1 MAAIENDRD
10 IILQATSPRMTP
22 VKIPIDRVEGLPQ
35 ALKRLRINSSATT
48 FIGSTMTNPST
59 ITLTAQKLGGLE
71 GSVTWTV
78 ISGTATLTSSG
89 DVATVQGSSVVGS
102 SVSIQARVT
111 VDGVN
116 YEAQTTLSK
125 LGSLA
130 SEEQVDLTTQV
141 TGQLASGNVSGL
153 GALALLNKVDLNTQ
167 TVGALNGQTQVT
179 NLGSLAYANA
189 IAANQIGAGTLAAGV
204 IYAGEINADNLTSG
218 TITGRTIRTKASGAR
233 LQIHAS
239 GADSD
244 SLVIYN
250 SNGGANVYMSNE
262 RLYITSGQTHPID
275 VTAYGS
281 SSGCRFRGSA
291 GAGLIAGSTSGPAMR
306 LEKTTTLPTPVEGG
320 VCYHSTHQFI
330 FSNGSKW
337 FKPTWTQV

>member
-1 MAAIENDRD
+1 MAAIQNDRD
-10 IILQATSPRMTP
+10 IILQATSPRVIP
-22 VKIPIDRVEGLPQ
+22 VKIPIDQVEGLPQ
-35 ALKRLRINSSATT
+35 ALKRLRVNSSATT
-48 FIGSTMTNPST
+48 FIGSTTTNPST

-141 TGQLASGNVSGL
+141 TGQLASGNVTGL

-204 IYAGEINADNLTSG
+204 VYAGTINADNITSG
-218 TITGRTIRTKASGAR
+218 TITGRKIRTA
-233 LQIHAS
+233 
-239 GADSD
+239 
-244 SLVIYN
+244 
-250 SNGGANVYMSNE
+250 
-262 RLYITSGQTHPID
+262 TSGPRVEVLTGGQSGYIE
-275 VTAYGS
+275 VYGS
-281 SSGCRFRGSA
+281 SGLVTTLSHYGLGIGGNSLGGALRVQNFSA
-291 GAGLIAGSTSGPAMR
+291 GPHIVLIPRPGIPSVMEAGAITYSTSHG
-306 LEKTTTLPTPVEGG
+306 
-320 VCYHSTHQFI
+320 FI
-330 FSNGSKW
+330 FSDGTRW
-337 FKPTWTQV
+337 FKPTWTPV

>member
-10 IILQATSPRMTP
+10 TILQATSPRVIP
-22 VKIPIDRVEGLPQ
+22 VLIPIDRVEGLPQ
-35 ALKRLRINSSATT
+35 ALKQLRVNSSATT
-48 FIGSTMTNPST
+48 FIGSTTTNPST

-71 GSVTWTV
+71 GVVVWTV
-78 ISGTATLTSSG
+78 VSGSATITPTG
-89 DVATVQGSSVVGS
+89 DVAVVQGSSVTGS
-102 SVSIQARVT
+102 SVSIRARVT

-141 TGQLASGNVSGL
+141 TGQLASGNVTGL

-204 IYAGEINADNLTSG
+204 VYAGTINADNITSG
-218 TITGRTIRTKASGAR
+218 TITGRKIRTA
-233 LQIHAS
+233 
-239 GADSD
+239 
-244 SLVIYN
+244 
-250 SNGGANVYMSNE
+250 
-262 RLYITSGQTHPID
+262 TSGPRVEILTDGRSGEIEIYGPYGL
-275 VTAYGS
+275 VTSLSHYGVGL
-281 SSGCRFRGSA
+281 SGSTSD
-291 GAGLIAGSTSGPAMR
+291 GALRVQNSSTSGPHIVLIPNPGVPSVA
-306 LEKTTTLPTPVEGG
+306 KVGG
-320 VCYHSTHQFI
+320 ISYSTSHGFI
-330 FSNGSKW
+330 FSDGTGW
-337 FKPTWTQV
+337 FKPTWTPV

>member
-10 IILQATSPRMTP
+10 IILQATSPRVVP
-22 VKIPIDRVEGLPQ
+22 VKIPIDQVEGLPQ

-48 FIGSTMTNPST
+48 FIGSTTTNPST

-71 GSVTWTV
+71 GVVVWTV

-89 DVATVQGSSVVGS
+89 DVATVQGSSIVGS
-102 SVSIQARVT
+102 NVSIQARVT

-167 TVGALNGQTQVT
+167 TIGALNGQTQVT

-204 IYAGEINADNLTSG
+204 IYAGTINADNITSG
-218 TITGRTIRTKASGAR
+218 TITGRKIRTA
-233 LQIHAS
+233 
-239 GADSD
+239 
-244 SLVIYN
+244 
-250 SNGGANVYMSNE
+250 
-262 RLYITSGQTHPID
+262 
-275 VTAYGS
+275 
-281 SSGCRFRGSA
+281 
-291 GAGLIAGSTSGPAMR
+291 TSGPR
-306 LEKTTTLPTPVEGG
+306 VEILTGDRSGEIEIYGPYGPVTTLSHYGVGLAGNTTDGALRVQNLNTSGPHIVLIPNPGVPSVAKAGG
-320 VCYHSTHQFI
+320 MAYTTSHGFV
-330 FSNGSKW
+330 FSDGTGW
-337 FKPTWTQV
+337 YKPTWTPV

>member
-48 FIGSTMTNPST
+48 FIGSTTTNPST

-71 GSVTWTV
+71 GGVVWTV

-111 VDGVN
+111 VEGVN

-141 TGQLASGNVSGL
+141 TGQLASGNVTGL

-204 IYAGEINADNLTSG
+204 IYAGTINADSITSG
-218 TITGRTIRTKASGAR
+218 TITGRKIRTA
-233 LQIHAS
+233 
-239 GADSD
+239 
-244 SLVIYN
+244 
-250 SNGGANVYMSNE
+250 
-262 RLYITSGQTHPID
+262 
-275 VTAYGS
+275 
-281 SSGCRFRGSA
+281 
-291 GAGLIAGSTSGPAMR
+291 TSGPRVEILTGDRSGEIEIYGPYGPVTVLSHYGVGMAGNSR
-306 LEKTTTLPTPVEGG
+306 DGALRVQNLDTSGPLITLIPRPGVPSVAKAGG
-320 VCYHSTHQFI
+320 ISYSTAHGFI
-330 FSNGSKW
+330 FSDGTGW